1 MRLYPRLYPADHI
14 RQPSTPARKSTA
26 SVWARISSRL
36 VIVQSNI
43 RADSAAGPRIDIN
56 AIEQRAR
63 AERSAYIGSKLRS
76 YYQALVRKFERAG
89 EAGKED
95 YLAASQSLADL
106 EDRIRRYER
115 SNQP

>member
-1 MRLYPRLYPADHI
+1 MERIQWSGLLPRKGI
-14 RQPSTPARKSTA
+14 VG
-26 SVWARISSRL
+26 VWAEI
-36 VIVQSNI
+36 VFQPFIVQSNI
-43 RADSAAGPRIDIN
+43 SVNSAPGPSIDIN

-63 AERSAYIGSKLRS
+63 AERSAWIGSKLKS
-76 YYQALVRKFERAG
+76 YYEALVRKFERAG

-95 YLAASQSLADL
+95 YLAASKSLADL

>member
-1 MRLYPRLYPADHI
+1 MRLYT
-14 RQPSTPARKSTA
+14 QPHPMERIQQSATPARKGTA
-26 SVWARISSRL
+26 SVWAKIASRL
-36 VIVQSNI
+36 FIVQSNI
-43 RADSAAGPRIDIN
+43 SANTATEPRIDIS

-63 AERSAYIGSKLRS
+63 AERSAYIGSKLLS

-89 EAGKED
+89 EAGRED

-115 SNQP
+115 SSQS

>member
-1 MRLYPRLYPADHI
+1 
-14 RQPSTPARKSTA
+14 
-26 SVWARISSRL
+26 
-36 VIVQSNI
+36 VQSNI